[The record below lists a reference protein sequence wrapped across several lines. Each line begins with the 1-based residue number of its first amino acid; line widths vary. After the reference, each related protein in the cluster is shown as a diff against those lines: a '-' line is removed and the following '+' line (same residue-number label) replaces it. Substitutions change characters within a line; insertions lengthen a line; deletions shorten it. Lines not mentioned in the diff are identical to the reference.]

1 MVGTPAFSENFSL
14 IPPGSSC
21 AILVRHA
28 ERPQFRVR
36 RLGNNV
42 PITAGGASASVKFG
56 AEPGIRSITGAYSSP
71 VLRCVQTADKILE
84 GARLNHVKVTT
95 RSTLGE
101 PGSYI
106 KNRWAAGRHFLLR
119 DAPGVIEEYIARGK
133 LDGFLPLKE
142 GSTALLSS
150 ILHDLSDKNSRN
162 LYVSHDAVIAP
173 FIYYYTGEKFGRD
186 HWLNFLDGVI
196 ITAQGDDVRLIRNG
210 KEHAIRKNLFI

>member
-1 MVGTPAFSENFSL
+1 MVGTPAFSENFGL
-14 IPPGSSC
+14 IPPGSSY

-28 ERPQFRVR
+28 ERPPFRVR

-42 PITAGGASASVKFG
+42 PITACGASDSVKFG
-56 AEPGIRSITGAYSSP
+56 GDPCIRSVTGAYSSP
-71 VLRCVQTADKILE
+71 VLRCVQTANKILE
-84 GARLNHVKVTT
+84 GARLGHLRVTT
-95 RSTLGE
+95 RSALGE

-106 KNRWAAGRHFLLR
+106 RNRWAAGRHFILR
-119 DAPGVIEEYIARGK
+119 DAPGVIEEYIAKGK

-150 ILHDLSDKNSRN
+150 ILRDIGPENSRN

-196 ITAQGDDVRLIRNG
+196 ITARGDDVRLIRNG
-210 KEHAIRKNLFI
+210 KEHDINKDRMI